1 MKKGDLIKLRITDYA
16 FGGKGIAKVDD
27 GENKFVYFI
36 ENTIPG
42 QLVEAQIVKKRKRYA
57 ECRLINIL
65 ERSPDEVEIPYQA
78 ISGSPYITLPIDKQE
93 SYKKDTVL
101 ELFKRIGNIDN
112 VGSLFDTFISSPSHW
127 FYRNKMEYSFSSI
140 CHNIETDE
148 EYDGFGLGFKRR
160 GTWWKVE
167 NLDKASG
174 LFDEE
179 FETKLKEIRLWCEAT
194 GLPAWHPPRKTG
206 FFRHIVVRKSFASNQ
221 LLVHLVTSS
230 EGLKKFDLVGFKDK
244 VLSLFGDRIAGLQH
258 TVNDNVADRA
268 KIENG
273 NTTLLHGEDIIIEKL
288 LGLSFEISMESFF
301 QTNPMSAEK
310 LYSKVIDYAL
320 EDNSVDDEV
329 VMDLFCG
336 TGTIGQILASRTN
349 NTKIIGVDI
358 VEEAIENAKRNAKLN
373 GIEDVE
379 FYAADVGKFL
389 LEYPEYEGKI
399 STIVLDPPRGGI
411 APKTL
416 RKVMRLGAKRI
427 VYVSCNPSTQARD
440 LIALDE
446 FGYQLKKFT
455 LVDQFPHTAHIE
467 SIALLEKQ

>member
-1 MKKGDLIKLRITDYA
+1 MKKGELIQLRITDYA

-57 ECRLINIL
+57 ECRLINII

-78 ISGSPYITLPIDKQE
+78 ISGSPYITLPIEKQE

-101 ELFKRIGNIDN
+101 ELFKRIGHIDN
-112 VGSLFDTFISSPSHW
+112 VDSLFDTFLSSPSHW

-230 EGLKKFDLVGFKDK
+230 EGLKKFDLNGFKDK
-244 VLSLFGDRIAGLQH
+244 ILSLFGNRIAGLQH

-273 NTTLLHGEDIIIEKL
+273 NTTLLHGEDVIIEKL

-446 FGYQLKKFT
+446 FGYQLNKFT

-467 SIALLEKQ
+467 SIALLEKK

>member
-1 MKKGDLIKLRITDYA
+1 MKKGDLIQLRITDYA

-57 ECRLINIL
+57 ECRLINII

-101 ELFKRIGNIDN
+101 ELFKRIGQIEN
-112 VGSLFDTFISSPSHW
+112 VDSLFDTFISSPSHW

-140 CHNIETDE
+140 CHNIVTDE

-206 FFRHIVVRKSFASNQ
+206 FFRHVVVRKSFASNQ

-373 GIEDVE
+373 GIKDVE

-416 RKVMRLGAKRI
+416 RKVMRLGAKII

-467 SIALLEKQ
+467 SIALLEKH